1 MDTYLQQAENFLKET
16 NTTLSI
22 EFVKYG
28 TYFNDD
34 KERRNIYKFTFKR
47 GKKRFSGTFGDS
59 INNTTKKIKP
69 NSYDILACLTKYDP
83 ESFENFCS
91 EYGYDNDKISHKKIY
106 NAVAKEFINVCK
118 IWNDEEI
125 ENLREIN

>member
-1 MDTYLQQAENFLKET
+1 MMTKKEEIFINLLLKEVKKDFRELLAIPL
-16 NTTLSI
+16 TTLL
-22 EFVKYG
+22 
-28 TYFNDD
+28 
-34 KERRNIYKFTFKR
+34 
-47 GKKRFSGTFGDS
+47 
-59 INNTTKKIKP
+59 KKIKP

-125 ENLREIN
+125 EKLREIN